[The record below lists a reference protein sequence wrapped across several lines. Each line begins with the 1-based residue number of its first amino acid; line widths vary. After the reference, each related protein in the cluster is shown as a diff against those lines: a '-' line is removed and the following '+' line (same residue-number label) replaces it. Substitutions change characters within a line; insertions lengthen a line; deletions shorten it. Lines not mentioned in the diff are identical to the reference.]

1 MSDPPDD
8 GDPTPE
14 EPSTRRRI
22 RLLRR
27 AEPEPEPPPRKKRVV
42 LRRRTTPPEGDV
54 VLDEAFE
61 TSLDGGPDEEGLRRL
76 ARVLAADFVPA
87 VARRIL
93 ESGSAALSEE
103 LIRRALLETPMPREV
118 GGFLAGSADT
128 MRRELNRVIAREVAG
143 FLKSVNLAGE
153 LQKILTSLSL
163 EIKTEIRFVPNDRA
177 AKSPDSPPEP
187 DVKPDVKS
195 RVRLKRTPPRA

>member
-1 MSDPPDD
+1 MSEPSDD
-8 GDPTPE
+8 DEPTPE
-14 EPSTRRRI
+14 APSTRRRV

-27 AEPEPEPPPRKKRVV
+27 AEPESEAPRKKRVV
-42 LRRRTTPPEGDV
+42 LRRRAAPAEDV
-54 VLDEAFE
+54 VLDEAFT
-61 TSLDGGPDEEGLRRL
+61 TSLDATPNDEGLRRL

-177 AKSPDSPPEP
+177 AQSAEGPPAPE
-187 DVKPDVKS
+187 VKPDVKS
-195 RVRLKRTPPRA
+195 RVRLKRTPPAP